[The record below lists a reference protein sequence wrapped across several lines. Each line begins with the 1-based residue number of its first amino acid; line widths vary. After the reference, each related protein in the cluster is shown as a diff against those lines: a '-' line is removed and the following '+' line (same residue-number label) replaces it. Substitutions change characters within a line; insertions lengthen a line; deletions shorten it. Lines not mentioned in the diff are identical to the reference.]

1 MKLTSFTIFFILLI
15 VLLISVVFAYV
26 LPEGFI
32 SYNSNGGSL
41 SQLKVPPYSSTN
53 MIYKVFDSVYFDP
66 DTGNVIELFGIP
78 GGSNGTDST
87 VNSLT
92 NIIVMPEMGGS
103 VNQYDK
109 TGTSAFSENMIE
121 PSLVGASITNSLNSW
136 VYPGANT
143 VNTLSFNYQ
152 VLYFPWNKD
161 IVIVIYDI
169 LSKKFQGVYTFLSGG
184 STTSEYNIPASVTIP
199 TTNIPDTNSSNN
211 SFTDSAKT
219 LYQISQHV
227 SFSTSQKQLI
237 INNTN
242 VNVNSTTAV
251 SDPTGGNIVLAIP
264 FSNNRTMVCV
274 ICPDSANTQLMT
286 IRNVDRFDPSLP
298 GGVVSGGTITSTTTP
313 SITPSTCT
321 TTPTTTPP
329 SCKSQVDMNNYLL
342 KTQVVPPVCPACAS
356 CPNVNNNISCPGCG
370 NTRSSGNDISNN
382 TLSSII
388 ANAYAQSLQSQFY
401 AQSLQSQL
409 YGGGNSLGGVSN
421 NLIDKITGVGNNL
434 IDKTTGL
441 GNTALNNATGLV
453 AGAELGAVAL
463 GGGAELLAGQTI
475 NKAGDIVTGT
485 VGTMGDVS
493 KTAIGGTVDLSKAL
507 ASDVVK
513 PAIGGT
519 VDLSKALAGDVTTL
533 GTGAENV
540 AGKVVTGATDLGG
553 KAITGATD
561 LGGKAITGAT
571 DLGGKAITGAT
582 ALGVGAEM
590 GATSLGMGAMGTVN
604 NAVNTV
610 GKIGSGPVG
619 QNSRGTA
626 GNYQGDTQGNRG
638 YMSSNAQSSGTGF
651 ITSGTP
657 GYNEYYGAVAQ
668 KPTTNFIPVT
678 SDFSKFGR

>member
-66 DTGNVIELFGIP
+66 ASGNVIELFGIP
-78 GGSNGTDST
+78 GGSNNADST

-109 TGTSAFSENMIE
+109 TGTSPFSDNMIE
-121 PSLVGASITNSLNSW
+121 SSVVGASITNSLNSW
-136 VYPGANT
+136 AYPGANT
-143 VNTLSFNYQ
+143 LNTLNFNYQ

-169 LSKKFQGVYTFLSGG
+169 IGKKFQGVYTFLSGG
-184 STTSEYNIPASVTIP
+184 STTSEYSIPASVTIP
-199 TTNIPDTNSSNN
+199 PTHIPDTNSSNN
-211 SFTDSAKT
+211 SFTVSSGNDQVKDV
-219 LYQISQHV
+219 YQISQYITFNVVTH
-227 SFSTSQKQLI
+227 KLLI
-237 INNTN
+237 DRMPAPAPSGATN
-242 VNVNSTTAV
+242 AVGPEIVNVTNTIAV
-251 SDPTGGNIVLAIP
+251 SDSKGGNIVLAIP

-298 GGVVSGGTITSTTTP
+298 GGVVSGGTISNVTTTTP
-313 SITPSTCT
+313 PVT
-321 TTPTTTPP
+321 TTTTPP
-329 SCKSQVDMNNYLL
+329 SCKTQVDMNNYLL

-370 NTRSSGNDISNN
+370 NSRSSGNDISNN

-388 ANAYAQSLQSQFY
+388 ANAYAQSLQSQ
-401 AQSLQSQL
+401 L
-409 YGGGNSLGGVSN
+409 YGGGIGGGGIGGGGGGNGLGGVS
-421 NLIDKITGVGNNL
+421 NNL

-453 AGAELGAVAL
+453 AGAEIGATAL
-463 GGGAELLAGQTI
+463 GVGAELLAGQTI
-475 NKAGDIVTGT
+475 DKAGDIITGTIGT
-485 VGTMGDVS
+485 VGDVA

-507 ASDVVK
+507 A
-513 PAIGGT
+513 GN
-519 VDLSKALAGDVTTL
+519 VTTL

-540 AGKVVTGATDLGG
+540 AGKVV
-553 KAITGATD
+553 
-561 LGGKAITGAT
+561 TGAT

>member
-41 SQLKVPPYSSTN
+41 SQLVVPPYSSN

-66 DTGNVIELFGIP
+66 ASGNVIELFGIP
-78 GGSNGTDST
+78 GGSNNADST

-109 TGTSAFSENMIE
+109 TGTSPFSNNMVE
-121 PSLVGASITNSLNSW
+121 SSVVGASITNSLNSW

-143 VNTLSFNYQ
+143 LNTLNFNYQ

-169 LSKKFQGVYTFLSGG
+169 IGKKFQGVYTFLSGNSSPTTY
-184 STTSEYNIPASVTIP
+184 STSSNLTIP

-211 SFTDSAKT
+211 SYVVSSGNNSVKDI
-219 LYQISQHV
+219 YQISQNIT
-227 SFSTSQKQLI
+227 F
-237 INNTN
+237 N
-242 VNVNSTTAV
+242 VNTRVLNINRMPTPNADSAQNAVGPEIVYTNSTTAV
-251 SDPTGGNIVLAIP
+251 SDTKGSNIVLAIP
-264 FSNNRTMVCV
+264 FSNNRTMICV

-286 IRNVDRFDPSLP
+286 IRNVVRFDPSVSD
-298 GGVVSGGTITSTTTP
+298 GVVHGTISNA
-313 SITPSTCT
+313 
-321 TTPTTTPP
+321 TTPP
-329 SCKSQVDMNNYLL
+329 TNPSSNTTPAPSCQSQVDMNNYLL

-356 CPNVNNNISCPGCG
+356 CPNVNNNITCPGCG
-370 NTRSSGNDISNN
+370 GSGGSGNDISNN

-388 ANAYAQSLQSQFY
+388 ANAYAQSLQSQ
-401 AQSLQSQL
+401 S
-409 YGGGNSLGGVSN
+409 YGGGSGGSGNNLGGVSN
-421 NLIDKITGVGNNL
+421 NLIDK
-434 IDKTTGL
+434 TTGL
-441 GNTALNNATGLV
+441 ANTALNNAT
-453 AGAELGAVAL
+453 AL
-463 GGGAELLAGQTI
+463 GGGAELLAGNI
-475 NKAGDIVTGT
+475 VNAAGNAISGT
-485 VGTMGDVS
+485 VGAVGDVA
-493 KTAIGGTVDLSKAL
+493 KT
-507 ASDVVK
+507 
-513 PAIGGT
+513 AIGGT

-540 AGKVVTGATDLGG
+540 AGK
-553 KAITGATD
+553 AITGATD
-561 LGGKAITGAT
+561 M
-571 DLGGKAITGAT
+571 GGKAITGAT

-590 GATSLGMGAMGTVN
+590 GATSLGMGAIGTVN

-610 GKIGSGPVG
+610 GKIGSGQAG

-668 KPTTNFIPVT
+668 KPSTNFIPVT

>member
-66 DTGNVIELFGIP
+66 ATGNVIELFGIP
-78 GGSNGTDST
+78 GGSNGTNNT
-87 VNSLT
+87 VSSLT

-143 VNTLSFNYQ
+143 FNTLSFNYQ

-184 STTSEYNIPASVTIP
+184 STTSEYSIPASVTIP
-199 TTNIPDTNSSNN
+199 TTHIPDTNSSNN

-242 VNVNSTTAV
+242 VNVNPTTAV
-251 SDPTGGNIVLAIP
+251 SDPTGGNIVLAVP

-298 GGVVSGGTITSTTTP
+298 DGVVRGGTISNVTTTP
-313 SITPSTCT
+313 SITPSTT
-321 TTPTTTPP
+321 AP

-370 NTRSSGNDISNN
+370 NSRSSGNDISNN

-388 ANAYAQSLQSQFY
+388 ANAYAQSLQSQ
-401 AQSLQSQL
+401 L
-409 YGGGNSLGGVSN
+409 YGGGIGGGIGGGGLGGVSN
-421 NLIDKITGVGNNL
+421 NLIDKTTGVGNNL
-434 IDKTTGL
+434 IDKTAGL
-441 GNTALNNATGLV
+441 GNTAMNNATGLV
-453 AGAELGAVAL
+453 AGAELGATAL
-463 GGGAELLAGQTI
+463 GVGAELLAGQTI
-475 NKAGDIVTGT
+475 DTAGGLITGT
-485 VGTMGDVS
+485 VGTVGDVA

-507 ASDVVK
+507 A
-513 PAIGGT
+513 GN
-519 VDLSKALAGDVTTL
+519 VTTL

-540 AGKVVTGATDLGG
+540 AGKVV
-553 KAITGATD
+553 
-561 LGGKAITGAT
+561 TGAT

-590 GATSLGMGAMGTVN
+590 GATSLGMGALGTVN

-610 GKIGSGPVG
+610 GKIGSGPAG

>member
-41 SQLKVPPYSSTN
+41 SQLVVPPYSSN

-66 DTGNVIELFGIP
+66 TSGNVIELFGIP
-78 GGSNGTDST
+78 GGSNNADST

-92 NIIVMPEMGGS
+92 NIIVMPELGGS

-109 TGTSAFSENMIE
+109 TGTSPFSNNMVE
-121 PSLVGASITNSLNSW
+121 PSVVGTSITNSLNSW

-143 VNTLSFNYQ
+143 LNTLNFNYQ
-152 VLYFPWNKD
+152 VLYFPWDKD

-169 LSKKFQGVYTFLSGG
+169 IAKKFQGVYTFLSGG
-184 STTSEYNIPASVTIP
+184 STTSEYSIPASVTIP
-199 TTNIPDTNSSNN
+199 TTNTPDTNSSNN
-211 SFTDSAKT
+211 SYTDSAKT
-219 LYQISQHV
+219 IYQISQHI
-227 SFSTSQKQLI
+227 SFSTSQKQLT
-237 INNTN
+237 INSTN
-242 VNVNSTTAV
+242 VNVDTTNAV

-286 IRNVDRFDPSLP
+286 IRNVVRFDPSVP
-298 GGVVSGGTITSTTTP
+298 GGVVHGTISHA
-313 SITPSTCT
+313 
-321 TTPTTTPP
+321 TTPP
-329 SCKSQVDMNNYLL
+329 NPSSNTTPVPSCKTQVDMNNYLL

-356 CPNVNNNISCPGCG
+356 CPNVNNNITCPGCG
-370 NTRSSGNDISNN
+370 GSGGHGTDSSNNN
-382 TLSSII
+382 TLSTII
-388 ANAYAQSLQSQFY
+388 ANAYAQTLQSQQY
-401 AQSLQSQL
+401 GV
-409 YGGGNSLGGVSN
+409 GGGVCGNGLGGVS
-421 NLIDKITGVGNNL
+421 NNL

-441 GNTALNNATGLV
+441 GNTAINSATGLV
-453 AGAELGAVAL
+453 AGAELGATA
-463 GGGAELLAGQTI
+463 LAGQVI
-475 NKAGDIVTGT
+475 NTAGNAISGT
-485 VGTMGDVS
+485 VGTLGDVA
-493 KTAIGGTVDLSKAL
+493 KT
-507 ASDVVK
+507 
-513 PAIGGT
+513 AIGGT

-540 AGKVVTGATDLGG
+540 TGKVV
-553 KAITGATD
+553 
-561 LGGKAITGAT
+561 TGAT

-590 GATSLGMGAMGTVN
+590 GATSLGMGAIGTVN

-610 GKIGSGPVG
+610 GNIGNGVGG
-619 QNSRGTA
+619 QNSRGSA

-638 YMSSNAQSSGTGF
+638 YMSSNTKSSNTGF

-657 GYNEYYGAVAQ
+657 GYNEYYGAVPQ
-668 KPTTNFIPVT
+668 KPSTTFIPVT